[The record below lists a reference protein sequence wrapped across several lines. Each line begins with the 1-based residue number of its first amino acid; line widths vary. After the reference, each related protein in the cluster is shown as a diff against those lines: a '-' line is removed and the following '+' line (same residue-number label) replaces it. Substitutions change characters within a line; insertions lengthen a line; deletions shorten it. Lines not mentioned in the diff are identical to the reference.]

1 VLLEEQMLEVL
12 YSLRG
17 GEEVHAHELRLRG
30 GEEVHAHEL
39 RHARTCRTLLKVGLA
54 RTHLCCLERN
64 V

>member
-1 VLLEEQMLEVL
+1 MLLEEQMLEVL
-12 YSLRG
+12 YS
-17 GEEVHAHELRLRG
+17 LRG